1 MQFWGSVVVILY
13 IFHPLRV
20 VKYDFEEVWC
30 CSISEV
36 VLSVITYLNLGS
48 QLQNLELDKMRKKH
62 SADKLLIFLQ
72 LRSLQ
77 SGVEDF
83 NYFLLYTP
91 WAQDVNWTYI
101 RRSEDILEVFWASY
115 VRSIY
120 VLCSGGKK
128 LIDSLTKLLTL

>member
-20 VKYDFEEVWC
+20 VKYNFEEVWC

-48 QLQNLELDKMRKKH
+48 QPQNLQLDKNAEKALRRWIVNFS
-62 SADKLLIFLQ
+62 SAK
-72 LRSLQ
+72 
-77 SGVEDF
+77 VCTKWC
-83 NYFLLYTP
+83 YFLLYTP

-101 RRSEDILEVFWASY
+101 RRSEDILEVFWTSY